1 MNAAA
6 PAAASAAPPGRRLG
20 HVQMLLWAAGTHATS
35 AMIGILVVFF
45 LFYCTNVLGL
55 SAFVAGQ
62 ILFWVRA
69 YDLVADLVIGH
80 ASDRTQ
86 SPMGRRR
93 PWLLAGA
100 LGSFAGFIMLFNVP
114 ALGSTW
120 ATAAYVAVA
129 MVIYTTAYSV
139 FNIPHLAM
147 PAEMT
152 DDRHERTVMMA
163 WRMIFFTTANLLT
176 LVGGNVLINRYGGAA
191 GYSMLGWVVG
201 GSALLA
207 MLVAFFGTRRAI
219 ALPRTEHLPPLRDQL
234 RVIGANRP
242 FRLYVIA
249 KTGMLAAQASATGSI
264 LYFGEYVLRRD
275 DLLQVFGVWV
285 TLGTLASAPAWAWF
299 SRRAGKKKAFIAA
312 CAGYGLVMLSWL
324 LAGPAEADLVLNV
337 RLVLLG
343 IALGGVLVIGF
354 SILPDTMAWDREQ
367 TGTNREGV
375 YAGLYSLMEKAANA
389 LGPLLFSS
397 YLAAAGYVS
406 STGGEPVAQ
415 PDAAV
420 SAIYM
425 ALAVFP
431 AVAAF
436 FAAAVFLR
444 YPGRG

>member
-1 MNAAA
+1 MHAA
-6 PAAASAAPPGRRLG
+6 PGAIPGAARPLG
-20 HVQMLLWAAGTHATS
+20 HVQMLLWAAGTHGTS

-45 LFYCTNVLGL
+45 LFYCTNQLGL

-69 YDLVADLVIGH
+69 YDLVADLAIGH
-80 ASDRTQ
+80 ASDRTR
-86 SPMGRRR
+86 SALGRRR

-100 LGSFAGFIMLFNVP
+100 LGSFAGFAMLFNVP
-114 ALGSTW
+114 ALGADW
-120 ATAAYVAVA
+120 QVAAYVAAALVL
-129 MVIYTTAYSV
+129 YTTAYSV

-152 DDRHERTVMMA
+152 DDRHARTVMMA

-176 LVGGNVLINRYGGAA
+176 LVGGNVILQRQGGAA
-191 GYSMLGWVVG
+191 GWSTLGWVVG
-201 GSALLA
+201 GSVLLA
-207 MLVAFFGTRRAI
+207 MLVSFVGTRRAVS
-219 ALPRTEHLPPLRDQL
+219 LPRTERLPPMREQL
-234 RVIGANRP
+234 RVIAANRP
-242 FRLYVIA
+242 FRLYVVA
-249 KTGMLAAQASATGSI
+249 KTGMLAAQASATAAM
-264 LYFGEYVLRRD
+264 LYFGEYVLQRA
-275 DLLQVFGVWV
+275 DLLQVFGIWV
-285 TLGTLASAPAWAWF
+285 TLGTLGSAAAWAWF
-299 SRRAGKKKAFIAA
+299 SRRRGKKPAFIAA

-324 LAGPAEADLVLNV
+324 AAGPGEADALLNA

-354 SILPDTMAWDREQ
+354 SILPDTMAHDREQ

-375 YAGLYSLMEKAANA
+375 YAGIYSLMEKAANA
-389 LGPLLFSS
+389 IGPLVFSA

-406 STGGEPVAQ
+406 TTGGKPVAQ

-431 AVAAF
+431 ALAAF
-436 FAAAVFLR
+436 FAAAVFVR
-444 YPGRG
+444 YPERR

>member
-1 MNAAA
+1 MSA
-6 PAAASAAPPGRRLG
+6 PAASVPAAGARRLG
-20 HVQMLLWAAGTHATS
+20 HGQMLLWAAGTHGTS

-80 ASDRTQ
+80 ASDRTR

-100 LGSFAGFIMLFNVP
+100 LASFAGFAMLFNVP
-114 ALGSTW
+114 ALGGGW
-120 ATAAYVAVA
+120 QTAAWVAAALVL
-129 MVIYTTAYSV
+129 YTTAYSV
-139 FNIPHLAM
+139 FNVPHLAM

-152 DDRHERTVMMA
+152 DDRHARTVMMA

-176 LVGGNVLINRYGGAA
+176 LVGGNLLIRAYGGEA

-201 GSALLA
+201 GSVLLS
-207 MLVAFFGTRRAI
+207 MLVSFFGTRRAV
-219 ALPRTEHLPPLRDQL
+219 ALPRTEELPPVREQL
-234 RVIGANRP
+234 RVIAANRP
-242 FRLYVIA
+242 FRLYVVA
-249 KTGMLAAQASATGSI
+249 KTGMLAAQASATGAM
-264 LYFGEYVLRRD
+264 LYFGEYVLQRD

-285 TLGTLASAPAWAWF
+285 TLGTLGSAPAWARY
-299 SRRAGKKKAFIAA
+299 SRLHGKKPAFVAA

-324 LAGPAEADLVLNV
+324 AAGPAEADLVLNA

-354 SILPDTMAWDREQ
+354 SILPDTMAHDREQ

-389 LGPLLFSS
+389 LGPLVFSAW
-397 YLAAAGYVS
+397 LAGAGYVS
-406 STGGEPVAQ
+406 TTGGQPVAQ

-420 SAIYM
+420 GAIYL

-431 AVAAF
+431 ALAAF
-436 FAAAVFLR
+436 FAAGVFLR
-444 YPGRG
+444 YPERR